1 VSEPAAARRIAYSP
15 DLRTA
20 VVLTGTGADG
30 AYHAG
35 VLQALQEAG
44 VRVDLL
50 AGHGIG
56 AVGALFAAIDGGTRL
71 WNANGLWRSR
81 GVARLYPWRGILR
94 VLGLSVI
101 AGGLILTVPAVMLAL
116 GLIVYEA
123 ASLLDLAGPGT
134 AARVTMA
141 YADFVGFAFAPE
153 GLPTWL
159 PRLALAL
166 VTFVV
171 GLVAISAL
179 RATARLPARKRQR
192 GGFWWSTLGAP
203 MSAADA
209 SSYFRRGLWDLLRG
223 GAAVREPD
231 PTDLGRRVSELVTDN
246 LSQPGFRELLLVV
259 HDLDAERD
267 LVFALLG
274 ADARRSFFLRKP
286 VSGDRRSAEAFD
298 LSGVSRDHML
308 HVVAG
313 ALALPAICEPEQ
325 VGFPPE
331 SYWRGETHRI
341 CDRPGA
347 LVRVLE
353 EAAAAGARQVLI
365 VTSAPD
371 MTGPHGLSARRVTPR
386 ARLSEF
392 LATAQAA
399 AVRDAMLSCRPWFD
413 RVFVVRPVHN
423 AIGPLDLAG
432 AFDERSDRTVR
443 LTELIDRGYEDAYRQ
458 FIEPVVGASGEALE
472 AERRPARADG

>member
-1 VSEPAAARRIAYSP
+1 M
-15 DLRTA
+15 
-20 VVLTGTGADG
+20 
-30 AYHAG
+30 
-35 VLQALQEAG
+35 
-44 VRVDLL
+44 RVDVL

-56 AVGALFAAIDGGTRL
+56 AVGALFAAIDGGARL
-71 WNANGLWRSR
+71 WSPTGLWRSR
-81 GVARLYPWRGILR
+81 SVARLYRWRGILR
-94 VLGLSVI
+94 VLALSVA
-101 AGGLILTVPAVMLAL
+101 AGALILAVPAVMLAV
-116 GLIVYEA
+116 GLLVYETA
-123 ASLLDLAGPGT
+123 GLLDVAGPGT
-134 AARVTMA
+134 AARATGA
-141 YADFVGFAFAPE
+141 YVELVAFLFRPD

-159 PRLALAL
+159 PRLALTL
-166 VTFVV
+166 VVFVV
-171 GLVAISAL
+171 GLIAVDAL
-179 RATARLPARKRQR
+179 RSTAKLRARKRHR

-203 MSAADA
+203 LA
-209 SSYFRRGLWDLLRG
+209 SSDTAAYFRRGLWDLLRG
-223 GAAVREPD
+223 GAGIREPD
-231 PTDLGRRVSELVTDN
+231 PTDLGRRIAELVTDN

-274 ADARRSFFLRKP
+274 PDARRSFFLRKP
-286 VSGDRRSAEAFD
+286 LAGDRRSAEAFD
-298 LSGVSRDHML
+298 LSGVSRDHTL

-313 ALALPAICEPEQ
+313 ALAFPVLCEPEQ
-325 VGFPPE
+325 IGFPPE

-353 EAAAAGARQVLI
+353 EAATAGARQVLI
-365 VTSAPD
+365 VTSAPE
-371 MTGPHGLSARRVTPR
+371 TAGPHGLSARHVSPR

-392 LATAQAA
+392 LATAHAA
-399 AVRDAMLSCRPWFD
+399 SVRDAVLACRPWFD

-432 AFDERSDRTVR
+432 AFDERSDRFVG
-443 LTELIDRGYEDAYRQ
+443 LSELIDRGYEDAYRQ

>member
-1 VSEPAAARRIAYSP
+1 MSEPVAARRTAYSP

-20 VVLTGTGADG
+20 VVLTGSGADG

-35 VLQALQEAG
+35 VLHALQEAG

-56 AVGALFAAIDGGTRL
+56 AVGALFAAIDGGARL
-71 WNANGLWRSR
+71 WSANGLWRSR
-81 GVARLYPWRGILR
+81 RVGRLYPWRAMLR
-94 VLGLSVI
+94 VLALSVV
-101 AGGLILTVPAVMLAL
+101 AGALLLTVPALMLAL
-116 GLIVYEA
+116 GLLVYEA

-134 AARVTMA
+134 AARVTSA
-141 YADFVGFAFAPE
+141 YVDFVAFAFRPD

-166 VTFVV
+166 VVFVV
-171 GLVAISAL
+171 GLIAVGAM
-179 RATARLPARKRQR
+179 RAVARLPVRKRQR

-203 MSAADA
+203 IASADTA
-209 SSYFRRGLWDLLRG
+209 SYFRRGLWDLLRG
-223 GAAVREPD
+223 GTAIREPD
-231 PTDLGRRVSELVTDN
+231 PTDLGRRVAELVTDN

-274 ADARRSFFLRKP
+274 NEARRNFFLRKP
-286 VSGDRRSAEAFD
+286 AAGDRRSAEAFD
-298 LSGVSRDHML
+298 LAGVSRDHTL

-313 ALALPAICEPEQ
+313 ALALPVVCEPERI
-325 VGFPPE
+325 GFPPE

-353 EAAAAGARQVLI
+353 EAATAGARQVLI
-365 VTSAPD
+365 VTSAPE
-371 MTGPHGLSARRVTPR
+371 TAGPHGLSARRVAPR

-399 AVRDAMLSCRPWFD
+399 AVRDAMLACRPWFD
-413 RVFVVRPVHN
+413 RVFIVRPVHN

-432 AFDERSDRTVR
+432 TFDERSDRSVR